1 MRCNFNRTVKRRW
14 ELSQIYISFHQGGQ
28 TLWTVW
34 LAQFRDGE
42 PPAQQP
48 SSHWRARD
56 PPRSDP
62 RRAVLSLPSFPPHP
76 PQVTGADAAGS
87 WSQQNFVKPPHA
99 CSVAQSCPTL
109 CDPMDC
115 SLPGSPVHGIF
126 QGRILEWVAISYSKG
141 SSQPRGWTLVSC
153 IAGTYFYQLSYEGS
167 HFFVCHIN
175 IVQLI

>member
-48 SSHWRARD
+48 SSRWRARD

-76 PQVTGADAAGS
+76 PQVTAYNKLKFQAIVSNFWLGLLKGPTHLLKIRWQAAM
-87 WSQQNFVKPPHA
+87 F
-99 CSVAQSCPTL
+99 C
-109 CDPMDC
+109 
-115 SLPGSPVHGIF
+115 
-126 QGRILEWVAISYSKG
+126 
-141 SSQPRGWTLVSC
+141 SSQKFSVMWKTFVPSAEIMSLFLLDDLRDADEKLADWGFARWKFSALGSGTGTLEKV
-153 IAGTYFYQLSYEGS
+153 
-167 HFFVCHIN
+167 V
-175 IVQLI
+175 